1 MPDNEPKDER
11 ERRASKVDET
21 ETKLEAAGI
30 VKPPD
35 GGYGWVV
42 VAASFIANMIVDG
55 IIFTVG
61 ESCLKL
67 WKADFASSDTAAAFT
82 TSLLSG
88 SYLLVGPLASAL
100 ANNYGCRAVTI
111 LGAFISFFGFMAST
125 LVPQIFLLYIT
136 FGVIGGVGFG
146 LVYLP
151 AIVIVPQ
158 YFDNKRALAV
168 GLAVCGSGIGTSL
181 FALLNP
187 IVMTL
192 VNNQWRYFIVFIAFS
207 SLISVLAGLF
217 FKPVQATEKQV
228 EEVTKLAEEYE
239 KEKEPA
245 EGLRGERNNFDPN
258 RPFLSTLE
266 LNAEKTQQKDVWSQH
281 DLATE
286 VARESVT
293 DLNRPLSKQDVFYP
307 GSTSSLH
314 QRTRTRSDASSHK
327 SNPSAADREAFIKP
341 DEVHQSSHHISTVG
355 LPAAAEPLPPS
366 GPRRWLCAVGRAFG
380 GLVDRQLLKLP
391 TFVIL
396 AISGFLTLTCFY
408 VPFAYLGRHLE
419 KIEGLTDFWKSFPL
433 QLLGVINI
441 VFRILCGKISDSPKV
456 DSLWVSNAGLI
467 LAGLATMAVP
477 LFTQYWHFIAFCFP
491 FAFGVACFAALRSVI
506 CVDLWGLEKLSSAFG
521 TLLLFMGV
529 GALVGSPIAASIKD
543 WSGNFD
549 ISFYVMGVLMTLSG
563 LICIPL
569 RKLRAWELQKYG
581 EETAKTVELQPLKSS
596 A

>member
-111 LGAFISFFGFMAST
+111 LGAFISCFGFMAST

-136 FGVIGGVGFG
+136 FGVIEVEFCFRVGFG

-158 YFDNKRALAV
+158 YFDNKRPLAV

-217 FKPVQATEKQV
+217 SKSVQASEKQV

-245 EGLRGERNNFDPN
+245 EGLRGERNDFDPN

-286 VARESVT
+286 VTRESVT

-314 QRTRTRSDASSHK
+314 QRTRTRSA
-327 SNPSAADREAFIKP
+327 SAADREAFIKP
-341 DEVHQSSHHISTVG
+341 DEVHQSSHRISTVG
-355 LPAAAEPLPPS
+355 LPAAAEPLPLS
-366 GPRRWLCAVGRAFG
+366 GPRRWLCAIGR
-380 GLVDRQLLKLP
+380 
-391 TFVIL
+391 
-396 AISGFLTLTCFY
+396 
-408 VPFAYLGRHLE
+408 
-419 KIEGLTDFWKSFPL
+419 
-433 QLLGVINI
+433 
-441 VFRILCGKISDSPKV
+441 
-456 DSLWVSNAGLI
+456 
-467 LAGLATMAVP
+467 
-477 LFTQYWHFIAFCFP
+477 
-491 FAFGVACFAALRSVI
+491 
-506 CVDLWGLEKLSSAFG
+506 
-521 TLLLFMGV
+521 
-529 GALVGSPIAASIKD
+529 
-543 WSGNFD
+543 
-549 ISFYVMGVLMTLSG
+549 
-563 LICIPL
+563 
-569 RKLRAWELQKYG
+569 KYG
-581 EETAKTVELQPLKSS
+581 PA
-596 A
+596 